1 MKVTGLSPQVRDK
14 NRVNVMIDGKY
25 RFSLDI
31 AQVIDLGLKIGKE
44 YSEQELIELE
54 SESVFGKLYS
64 RTLEYTLVRPRSK
77 KEVKDYLYRKT
88 RDKRTSTGGV
98 KPGVPVAVTERVL
111 ERLIDRGYIDD
122 FKFAQYWLEN
132 RRLKKGA
139 SARLLRSELSG
150 KGVGPQDIE
159 RAMETHERSDPE
171 ELLKVIARKKR
182 LYSDERKLMAY
193 LARQGFSYDDIK
205 NALQEES
212 DD

>member
-31 AQVIDLGLKIGKE
+31 AQVIDLGIKIGKE
-44 YSEQELIELE
+44 YSDDELAELE
-54 SESVFGKLYS
+54 SESIFGKLYN
-64 RTLEYTLVRPRSK
+64 RTLEYTLVRPRSE

-88 RDKRTSTGGV
+88 LDKRTSTGGV
-98 KPGVPVAVTERVL
+98 KPGVPVSVTERVFQ
-111 ERLIDRGYIDD
+111 RLVDRGYVDD
-122 FKFAQYWLEN
+122 LKFAQYWLEN

-139 SARLLRSELSG
+139 STRLLRSELSS
-150 KGVGPQDIE
+150 KGVSSSDIE
-159 RAMETHERSDPE
+159 RAMESFDRSDQE
-171 ELLKVIARKKR
+171 EILKVIARKKR
-182 LYSDERKLMAY
+182 LYSDEKKLIAY

-205 NALQEES
+205 NALETQ